1 MITKSARCVIGR
13 YTLFIITWLRTDAK
27 PSANELARFAEVRRK
42 KTIVKYRHTYS
53 EEMMHKNID
62 DAVNA
67 IYQIE
72 RTLLRR
78 EPTIARWRKYHMANA
93 DKWYYAYKIDGG
105 TIKILDACHAQN
117 MRSSESNDK

>member
-1 MITKSARCVIGR
+1 MMQYEYKVSPLCYRKIYSFYHNV
-13 YTLFIITWLRTDAK
+13 AK
-27 PSANELARFAEVRRK
+27 
-42 KTIVKYRHTYS
+42 KYRHTYS
-53 EEMMHKNID
+53 EEMLHKNID

-72 RTLLRR
+72 RALLRR

-93 DKWYYAYKIDGG
+93 DKWYFAYKIDGN

-117 MRSSESNDK
+117 MHNNNIMS